1 MHRCLRLI
9 ALALVVMCAQ
19 GAAHV
24 AAAVPPPVEAALR
37 FGGIPLDAVSMLVQ
51 EANTARPALAIH
63 VERPMTPA
71 SVMKLVT
78 TYAALEML
86 GPAFTWSTEAFAT
99 GPIRDGVLEGDLV
112 LRGRGDPKLT
122 LENFWLLLRAVR
134 ARGIAEIRGDLV
146 LDRSYYGFEA
156 GDPGRFDNEPLRVY
170 NTLPDALLVNHKAVR
185 LTFAPDPEAQR
196 LRIVAEPPLGD
207 VRIVNQVT
215 LDQAGCGDWR
225 TRLRAD
231 VRGAQ
236 DAAYFVFSGNY
247 STQCGEQS
255 RHYSILSP
263 QAYAG
268 AVFRQLWNE
277 LGGQL
282 RGGIRDGAVPAGSRP
297 LVAKESPS
305 LAEVVRDVN
314 KYSNNAMS
322 RQLYLELGAAAF
334 GPPATPEKSE
344 RALRQWLATK
354 RLELPDLVIE
364 NGSGLSRVERISAKG
379 LGTLLTAAWRSRVMP
394 EFIASMP
401 VVGVDG
407 TLRKRA
413 KSAIYAGSAH
423 IKGGTINGVRAM
435 AGYVL
440 DSGGRRWVVACLI
453 NHPNIHNGNA
463 QAVFDAL
470 LQWTYNRS
478 AAAAPPSADPLPM
491 DAPID

>member
-1 MHRCLRLI
+1 MHRGLRLI
-9 ALALVVMCAQ
+9 APLLVALMLRPAI
-19 GAAHV
+19 
-24 AAAVPPPVEAALR
+24 AAVPAPVEAALR
-37 FGGIPLDAVSMLVQ
+37 FGGIPLDAVAILVQ
-51 EANTARPALAIH
+51 ETSSSRPALAVH
-63 VERPMTPA
+63 AERPMTPA

-78 TYAALEML
+78 TYAALDLL
-86 GPAFTWSTEAFAT
+86 GPAFTWTTEAFAT

-122 LENFWLLLRAVR
+122 LEQFWLLLREVR
-134 ARGIAEIRGDLV
+134 ARGVNDIRGDLV
-146 LDRSYYGFEA
+146 LDRSYYGFDM

-185 LTFAPDPEAQR
+185 LTFLPDADGQR
-196 LRIVAEPPLGD
+196 LRILAEPPLSD

-215 LDQAGCGDWR
+215 LDRAGCGDWR
-225 TRLRAD
+225 ARLRTEMRTEQETASI
-231 VRGAQ
+231 
-236 DAAYFVFSGNY
+236 VFSGHY
-247 STQCGEQS
+247 SAQCGEQS

-268 AVFRQLWNE
+268 AVFRQLWSE
-277 LGGQL
+277 LGGRL
-282 RGGIRDGAVPAGSRP
+282 RGRVRDGLAPTDGRP
-297 LVAKESPS
+297 LVSKESPS

-322 RQLYLELGAAAF
+322 RQLYLELGAATF

-344 RALRQWLATK
+344 RAIRQWLATK
-354 RLELPDLVIE
+354 RLQLPDLVME
-364 NGSGLSRVERISAKG
+364 NGSGLSRLERISAKG
-379 LGTLLTAAWRSRVMP
+379 LGTLLAAAWRSPVMP

-407 TLRKRA
+407 TLRRRA
-413 KSAIYAGSAH
+413 KSAVYAGHAH

-440 DSGGRRWVVACLI
+440 DSGGRRWIVACLI
-453 NHPNIHNGNA
+453 NHPQVHNGNA

-470 LQWTYNRS
+470 LLWTYNRS
-478 AAAAPPSADPLPM
+478 APAGPPGADPLPT